1 MLYYKYILRR
11 CKGVAIFFS
20 FVILTLRGS
29 PNPFLATV
37 LILYTLETPENQR
50 FSDAFKDFLMF
61 SGGIKW
67 KHCPK
72 NVLKQRNL
80 HQIIAF
86 GKYVYLRQVSMIM
99 PTYN

>member
-1 MLYYKYILRR
+1 MEAL
-11 CKGVAIFFS
+11 S
-20 FVILTLRGS
+20 
-29 PNPFLATV
+29 
-37 LILYTLETPENQR
+37 
-50 FSDAFKDFLMF
+50 
-61 SGGIKW
+61 
-67 KHCPK
+67 K